1 MSDSDPRGPAER
13 YGENPGGPP
22 RRVDHRIE
30 GEGRYAGER
39 NDGVATGADEGRDAD
54 RPSDIPLRGWKAVGS
69 RVVEQLREDHASLL
83 AAGVAFKALL
93 ALFPAII
100 AALSIWGLV
109 ASPEQIAEQLAG
121 LTDALPDEAAAIIEQ
136 QLAEVAA
143 GGTGALSVALALSIL
158 VALWSASAGMA
169 GLIEGCTAAYN
180 EVDRRPF
187 VRKRGLALL
196 VTFGAIVFL
205 VITLGLIAVL
215 PAVLRALELEG
226 TVAQIVRIGVW
237 PALLVLAM
245 SAFAAI
251 YRYTPDRSDPQVQ
264 WVTWGAGIA
273 TLLWLAGS
281 ALFTVYV
288 GNFGTFGA
296 TYGAL
301 AGVIVLMLWLYLS
314 SFVVLLGAEINAEL
328 ERQTRVDTTVG
339 TPEPRGSRGAVVAD
353 ATPDEAG
360 GQRR

>member
-13 YGENPGGPP
+13 YGENPDGSP

-54 RPSDIPLRGWKAVGS
+54 RPSDIPPRGWKAVGS

-143 GGTGALSVALALSIL
+143 GGTGALSVALPCPSSSRSGAPRRVWL
-158 VALWSASAGMA
+158 VS
-169 GLIEGCTAAYN
+169 
-180 EVDRRPF
+180 
-187 VRKRGLALL
+187 
-196 VTFGAIVFL
+196 
-205 VITLGLIAVL
+205 
-215 PAVLRALELEG
+215 
-226 TVAQIVRIGVW
+226 
-237 PALLVLAM
+237 
-245 SAFAAI
+245 
-251 YRYTPDRSDPQVQ
+251 
-264 WVTWGAGIA
+264 
-273 TLLWLAGS
+273 
-281 ALFTVYV
+281 
-288 GNFGTFGA
+288 
-296 TYGAL
+296 
-301 AGVIVLMLWLYLS
+301 
-314 SFVVLLGAEINAEL
+314 
-328 ERQTRVDTTVG
+328 
-339 TPEPRGSRGAVVAD
+339 SRGALPPTTRWTVGPSCASVVS
-353 ATPDEAG
+353 
-360 GQRR
+360 RCS